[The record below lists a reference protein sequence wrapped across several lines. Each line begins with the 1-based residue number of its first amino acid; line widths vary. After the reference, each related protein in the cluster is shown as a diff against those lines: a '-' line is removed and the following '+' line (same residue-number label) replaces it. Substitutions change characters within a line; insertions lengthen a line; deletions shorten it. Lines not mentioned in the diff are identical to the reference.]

1 MKREH
6 ALRSYS
12 PETVEGT
19 KGGDCVQVS
28 AHNVQESAVWPTR
41 VWLATSQAGRAQ
53 DIQAR
58 RAESM
63 CFHCKVLILR
73 EKWAS
78 DRPKENEA
86 ISFPYVFLSPFV
98 SLLTEISRIL
108 PPDLLSVHVN
118 GPHLLV
124 LSPGCPQPSRLA
136 PSFAGHV

>member
-1 MKREH
+1 MPCTPTARRLLKG
-6 ALRSYS
+6 
-12 PETVEGT
+12 PQ
-19 KGGDCVQVS
+19 GGDCVQVS

-41 VWLATSQAGRAQ
+41 VWLATSQAGGAQ

-58 RAESM
+58 QAESM

-78 DRPKENEA
+78 DRLEENEA
-86 ISFPYVFLSPFV
+86 ISFPYVFLPPFV
-98 SLLTEISRIL
+98 SLLTEISHIL
-108 PPDLLSVHVN
+108 PLDLLSVHVN

-124 LSPGCPQPSRLA
+124 LSTGCPQPSRLA